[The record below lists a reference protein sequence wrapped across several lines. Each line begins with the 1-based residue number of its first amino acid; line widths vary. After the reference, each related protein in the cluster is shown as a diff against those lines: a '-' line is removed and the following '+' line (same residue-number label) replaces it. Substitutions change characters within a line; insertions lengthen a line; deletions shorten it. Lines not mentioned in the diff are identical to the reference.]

1 MGITDRYRTAADLPA
16 SIPVFPLQGCILLP
30 RSSLPLNVF
39 EPRYLS
45 MVDDVIAGDRIVGI
59 VQPLGEPGGIAAV
72 QGAPAPADGLRGAA
86 FRILGNRGRAAA
98 DHAHRHLPLRHRGRV
113 PGPRSPTG
121 FATPIT
127 APFSRIS
134 CAATARMRW
143 IGRASCISSRPIST
157 PETSS
162 ADWDS
167 IQRSPT
173 ELLINT
179 LSMISPYGP
188 EEKQALL
195 EAPDLKTRA
204 EILMA
209 LAEMEIAAP
218 DAGPGSSLH

>member
-1 MGITDRYRTAADLPA
+1 LGVTDRYRTGADLPA
-16 SIPVFPLQGCILLP
+16 SLPVFPLQGCILLP
-30 RSSLPLNVF
+30 RSGLPLNIF

-45 MVDDVIAGDRIVGI
+45 MADDVIAGNRIVGI
-59 VQPLGEPGGIAAV
+59 VQPLGSQEESPQSKG
-72 QGAPAPADGLRGAA
+72 
-86 FRILGNRGRAAA
+86 
-98 DHAHRHLPLRHRGRV
+98 HPLRQTGCAGRLSAFSETEDGRLLVTLTGICRFDIIGESKTPKPYRICDADYGPYLKDLVRGYGQDQV
-113 PGPRSPTG
+113 NWPRFLKVLKTYLE
-121 FATPIT
+121 
-127 APFSRIS
+127 
-134 CAATARMRW
+134 ARKL
-143 IGRASCISSRPIST
+143 
-157 PETSS
+157 S

-173 ELLINT
+173 EMLINT

-218 DAGPGSSLH
+218 DSGSGSSLH